1 LTSDKDRGTPRRQS
15 ADVTTEDEMRIFQRL
30 RGRERDESGIERKLV
45 ETVAMD
51 LLRRIDQD
59 ASVTEASERKA
70 TCCSC
75 CSAGP
80 ETA

>member
-1 LTSDKDRGTPRRQS
+1 
-15 ADVTTEDEMRIFQRL
+15 MRIFQRL
-30 RGRERDESGIERKLV
+30 RGPKRDKGGIERKLV

-51 LLRRIDQD
+51 LLNRIDQD
-59 ASVTEASERKA
+59 ASISEASERKA

-80 ETA
+80 ETAQSNIAQ